1 MKNKKNL
8 LVIFFIG
15 IAFSIWGCSS
25 NSDNQNDPAIKVQV
39 EKVKPTDVSQ
49 ELAYSG
55 TIEESETIP
64 LSFSSLGTV
73 SKVFVSEGALV
84 KKGQLLATLDNTT
97 YQNAYAIAHAT
108 EQQAEDAYKRLTPMH
123 KNGNLPDVKYVE
135 VETGL
140 QQAKA
145 AAAIAKKSLDDC
157 NLYATTDGFIGKRSI
172 DPGMTTIPNL
182 TSITIVKINKVFAR
196 VAISEDEISLI
207 QKGQKANIKI
217 GALRSANYN
226 GVVEEI
232 GVVADPI
239 VHTYKIKI
247 GIENTNHAIKSGM
260 ICNAT
265 IESPSMA
272 RGVVVPSRAVM
283 VDEAGRNFVY
293 TVSSQKKAIRKY
305 VATGALLNSGI
316 EIVEG
321 LQVNEAVVVT
331 GQHKLVDSASVQIVN
346 QQSGEK

>member
-15 IAFSIWGCSS
+15 IAFSIWSCSS

-64 LSFSSLGTV
+64 LSFSSVGTV
-73 SKVFVSEGALV
+73 SKVYVSEGAFV
-84 KKGQLLATLDNTT
+84 KKGQLLAALDSAT
-97 YQNAYAIAHAT
+97 YQNAYVISNAT

-140 QQAKA
+140 QKATA
-145 AAAIAKKSLDDC
+145 AAAIAKKNLDNC
-157 NLYATTDGFIGKRSI
+157 NLYATTDGYIGKRSI
-172 DPGMTTIPNL
+172 EPGMTATPNPAA
-182 TSITIVKINKVFAR
+182 ITIVKINKVFAR
-196 VAISEDEISLI
+196 VSVSENEIALI
-207 QKGQKANIKI
+207 HKGQKASITI
-217 GALRSANYN
+217 GALGSAYYN

-247 GIENTNHAIKSGM
+247 GITNKDLSIKPGM
-260 ICNAT
+260 ICSAT
-265 IESPSMA
+265 IESPSA
-272 RGVVVPSRAVM
+272 VHGVVVPGRSVM
-283 VDEAGRNFVY
+283 VDESGKNFVY
-293 TVSSQKKAIRKY
+293 VVSSQNKAMRKY
-305 VATGALLNSGI
+305 VVTGQLLNSGI
-316 EIVEG
+316 EVLEG
-321 LQVNEAVVVT
+321 LKTNDAVVVA
-331 GQHKLVDSASVQIVN
+331 GQHKLTDNASVQIAN
-346 QQSGEK
+346 

>member
-1 MKNKKNL
+1 MKNKKFRL
-8 LVIFFIG
+8 IIFFVG
-15 IAFSIWGCSS
+15 IALSVWGCSS
-25 NSDNQNDPAIKVQV
+25 NSDNQNNDTKVQI

-73 SKVFVSEGALV
+73 SKVFVSEGAFV

-97 YQNAYAIAHAT
+97 YQNTYAMTHAA
-108 EQQAEDAYKRLTPMH
+108 EQQAEDAYNRLTPMH

-145 AAAIAKKSLDDC
+145 AAAISKKSLDDC
-157 NLYATTDGFIGKRSI
+157 NLYATTDGFVGKCSI
-172 DPGMTTIPNL
+172 NPGMAALPNF

-196 VAISEDEISLI
+196 VAIAENEIALI
-207 QKGQKANIKI
+207 QKGQKANITI
-217 GALRSANYN
+217 GALGSTNYN

-239 VHTYKIKI
+239 AHSYKIKI
-247 GIENTNHAIKSGM
+247 GIKNKDLRMKPGM
-260 ICNAT
+260 ICSAT
-265 IESPSMA
+265 IESPGAVHGMA
-272 RGVVVPSRAVM
+272 VPSSSVM
-283 VDEAGRNFVY
+283 VDELGKNFVY
-293 TVSSQKKAIRKY
+293 VVSSQNKAIRKY
-305 VATGALLNSGI
+305 IVTGQLLNSGI
-316 EIVEG
+316 EVLEG
-321 LQVNEAVVVT
+321 LQINDAVVVA
-331 GQHKLVDSASVQIVN
+331 GQHKLIDNALVQIV
-346 QQSGEK
+346 S